1 MSTFFNEVCT
11 VLGVKHVNT
20 TAYHPQANG
29 VAERFHRTMNQALG
43 FYVNAAGNDWD
54 TVLPFFLMSYRAAP
68 STVTGYSPYYLLH
81 GREMVMPNSH
91 NLRAKL
97 SPEAE
102 RVDEAGRLRR
112 LQSALRLANKKVQER
127 ITTAHARN
135 KRYYDRTAERREL
148 SEGDV
153 VYLYDPAVKPRRCKK
168 FVNFWR
174 GPCRVV
180 RRTNKPNYL
189 IEDASG
195 KESVVHINRLK
206 IAKDP
211 EVWDP
216 KQTRP
221 RPVRNTKKCVEKKA
235 EEEPLALPSRPMF
248 VPQSQG
254 SNPRSPSR
262 QAGNFRDAP
271 DPDLAGEEIPT
282 QNRVDRDYSPPD
294 SPRSR
299 FELRTTRAE
308 PPVTRAMTRQQV
320 REQ

>member
-29 VAERFHRTMNQALG
+29 AAERFNRTMNRAFA

-81 GREMVMPNSH
+81 GREMAMPNSH

-112 LQSALRLANKKVQER
+112 LQSALRLANKTVRER
-127 ITTAHARN
+127 ITAAHARN
-135 KRYYDRTAERREL
+135 KSYYDRTAERREL

-153 VYLYDPAVKPRRCKK
+153 VHLYDPAVKPSRCKM

-174 GPCRVV
+174 GPWRIV
-180 RRTNKPNYL
+180 RKTNNLNYL

-211 EVWDP
+211 GTWNP

-221 RPVRNTKKCVEKKA
+221 RPVRNPK
-235 EEEPLALPSRPMF
+235 
-248 VPQSQG
+248 
-254 SNPRSPSR
+254 
-262 QAGNFRDAP
+262 
-271 DPDLAGEEIPT
+271 
-282 QNRVDRDYSPPD
+282 NRVVEGRG
-294 SPRSR
+294 RASR
-299 FELRTTRAE
+299 TPLSAHVRATITGLE
-308 PPVTRAMTRQQV
+308 P
-320 REQ
+320 